1 MNGRE
6 DSRALVI
13 CGSTASGKSAIALRV
28 AELFGGEIVNADSRQ
43 VYRGMSI
50 GTGMPTHDS
59 LERVPHHLY
68 GFLDP
73 SQRYSAAR
81 FAADAARITRD
92 ICKRGKLAIIV
103 GGTGFYVEALTG
115 RMPLDRPP
123 PDEAL
128 RARLRLESSVHPPK
142 FLWEWLRVKAPS
154 IAAGARPS
162 DSYRILRGLERAMSE
177 VLPDRLE
184 RDACSDIRF
193 VVVRMSLPREELRR
207 RIALRVHEMFR
218 AGLMQEARTVRAG
231 APGAPALSGLGY
243 AEALA
248 LWDGCATEQE
258 AIRRTI
264 ARTEQYSKR
273 QETWFRHMRDVPII
287 DALDEERATA
297 SIVALAR
304 ERLVPA

>member
-1 MNGRE
+1 MNLRE

-13 CGSTASGKSAIALRV
+13 CGSTASGKSAVALRV

-50 GTGMPTHDS
+50 GTGMPPQDS

-81 FAADAARITRD
+81 FAADAAGITRA
-92 ICKRGKLAIIV
+92 ICKRGKLAIVV
-103 GGTGFYVEALTG
+103 GGTGFYIEALTG
-115 RMPLDRPP
+115 AMPLDRPP

-128 RARLRLESSVHPPK
+128 RARLRLESRVHPPE
-142 FLWEWLRVKAPS
+142 FLWEWLQVKAPS

-177 VLPDRLE
+177 VFPDRSE
-184 RDACSDIRF
+184 PGACGDIRF
-193 VVVRMSLPREELRR
+193 VVVRLSLPRGELRR
-207 RIALRVHEMFR
+207 RVALRVHEMFR
-218 AGLMQEARTVRAG
+218 AGLVQEARTVRAG
-231 APGAPALSGLGY
+231 APDAPALSGLGY

-248 LWDGCATEQE
+248 VWDGYATEQE
-258 AIRRTI
+258 AISLTI
-264 ARTEQYSKR
+264 ARTEQYAKR
-273 QETWFRHMRDVPII
+273 QETWFRHMRDVPVI
-287 DALDEERATA
+287 DASDEELATA
-297 SIVALAR
+297 SIAALAR

>member
-1 MNGRE
+1 MRE
-6 DSRALVI
+6 IARALVI
-13 CGSTASGKSAIALRV
+13 CGPTASGKSAIALRL

-43 VYRGMSI
+43 IYRGMSI
-50 GTGMPTHDS
+50 GTGMPPKDK

-81 FAADAARITRD
+81 FAADASGIAQD

-103 GGTGFYVEALTG
+103 GGTGFYIEALTG
-115 RMPLDRPP
+115 GMPLDRPP
-123 PDEAL
+123 PDDAL
-128 RARLRLESSVHPPK
+128 RARLRFESRIHPSEV
-142 FLWEWLRVKAPS
+142 LWEWLRVKAPL
-154 IAAGARPS
+154 IAVNVRPS

-177 VLPDRLE
+177 VLPEHSE
-184 RDACSDIRF
+184 RDARGEIRF
-193 VVVRMSLPREELRR
+193 VVARLSPPREELRR
-207 RIALRVHEMFR
+207 RIASRVHEMFR
-218 AGLMQEARTVRAG
+218 AGLMQEARAVRAV

-248 LWDGCATEQE
+248 LWDGCATERE
-258 AIRRTI
+258 AIIRTI

-273 QETWFRHMRDVPII
+273 QETWFRHMREVAVI
-287 DALDEERATA
+287 DALDEEDATA
-297 SIVALAR
+297 GIAALAR